1 MSQQPHTGANGA
13 APKADP
19 RDRFMTLIRALAKEF
34 AATAPISVPPA
45 EMQRAMDRTILAFR
59 AQANRNPDIFDCTPE
74 SVARG
79 VAMSSLTGLMPG
91 GPLPDVDLIPRKTRV
106 KEGGSWRDGA
116 KELQWQISW
125 RGYVTLAKRAGCLVK
140 PVNVYAADVF
150 EWEEGLES
158 RLTHRPTIGAER
170 MIGDADSMEPL
181 VASYVIVTYPDGRRD
196 FVVMDRAAIMKRRD
210 RSDGWRQFK
219 DGRIKSTPWGE
230 WPDEQALKTAVR
242 YGAQRGVILLDDV
255 ARFAFEADGA
265 DDTPRPEVIDTT
277 ATIAAP
283 RSTPRALP
291 DTLGGL
297 DSLADELERETVPL
311 RETIDEVIE
320 QAATTKA
327 KPPAK
332 GKAAPAE
339 QQMTGEQVQ
348 LIAAVKTAE
357 ALLAEDKAADV
368 RMSVDVRYNAPVESL
383 PLDQLRRLAD
393 ALGVGF
399 GS

>member
-1 MSQQPHTGANGA
+1 MSMPQNGA
-13 APKADP
+13 AQPKADP
-19 RDRFMTLIRALAKEF
+19 RDRFMNLIRALAKEF
-34 AATAPISVPPA
+34 AATAPISVPQA

-59 AQANRNPDIFDCTPE
+59 AQANRNPDIFECTPE

-106 KEGGSWRDGA
+106 KEGGSWRDGP

-140 PVNVYAADVF
+140 PINVYVGDAF
-150 EWEEGLES
+150 EWEEGLDS
-158 RLTHRPTIGAER
+158 NLTHRPALGGVR
-170 MIGDADSMEPL
+170 MITEVDAMDPL
-181 VASYVIVTYPDGRRD
+181 VASYVVVTYPDGRRD
-196 FVVMDRAAIMKRRD
+196 FVVMDRAAIVKRRD

-219 DGRIKSTPWGE
+219 DGRIKSTPWAE
-230 WPDEQALKTAVR
+230 WPDEQALKTVVR

-255 ARFAFEADGA
+255 ARYAFEADGA
-265 DDTPRPEVIDTT
+265 EDAPRPEVIDAT
-277 ATIAAP
+277 ATPMRAPAPAP
-283 RSTPRALP
+283 RAIA

-297 DSLADELERETVPL
+297 DSLADELEREPVPL
-311 RETIDEVIE
+311 RETIDEVVE
-320 QAATTKA
+320 QAAPSAATK

-332 GKAAPAE
+332 GKPAAQLTA
-339 QQMTGEQVQ
+339 EQVQ
-348 LIAAVKTAE
+348 LIAAVKAAE
-357 ALLAEDKAADV
+357 DLLAEDKAADV
-368 RMSVDVRYNAPVESL
+368 RMSVDVKYNAAVEDL
-383 PLDQLRRLAD
+383 TVDQLRRLAD